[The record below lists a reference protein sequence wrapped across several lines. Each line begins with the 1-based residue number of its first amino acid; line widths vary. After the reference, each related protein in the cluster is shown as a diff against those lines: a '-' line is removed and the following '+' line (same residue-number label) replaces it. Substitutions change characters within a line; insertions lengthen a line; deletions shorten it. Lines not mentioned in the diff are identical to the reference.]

1 MLPRSCPTEAQ
12 PVADHRVRARLSHQ
26 VHATCIASALGT
38 IPNFSRRCDPLVCG
52 PWLGCVSGS
61 HRAPSVSQ
69 VDRQLALLEEVI
81 EPSELSARW
90 GKARSKVGV
99 VVALGSASKA
109 SAP

>member
-1 MLPRSCPTEAQ
+1 M
-12 PVADHRVRARLSHQ
+12 
-26 VHATCIASALGT
+26 TCIASVSET
-38 IPNFSRRCDPLVCG
+38 TPNYSQRCGQMSAAVLWMAFTLVSSM
-52 PWLGCVSGS
+52 V
-61 HRAPSVSQ
+61 SVSQ

>member
-1 MLPRSCPTEAQ
+1 M
-12 PVADHRVRARLSHQ
+12 
-26 VHATCIASALGT
+26 SAAVLWMAFT
-38 IPNFSRRCDPLVCG
+38 LVSSM
-52 PWLGCVSGS
+52 V
-61 HRAPSVSQ
+61 SVSQ